1 MAKTMMV
8 TGKPKPTSDGEACSV
23 MQVAVQEAPAGG
35 RTPVA
40 ALSQAGDDVYVISA
54 FGAIEMR
61 AQDKEYIA
69 DALVSLA
76 GLIRR
81 QVVL

>member
-1 MAKTMMV
+1 MARDMMV
-8 TGKPKPTSDGEACSV
+8 TGKPKPSADGEACSV
-23 MQVAVQEAPAGG
+23 MQVSVKAAPTGG
-35 RTPVA
+35 VPVA

-61 AQDKEYIA
+61 AQDKEYVA